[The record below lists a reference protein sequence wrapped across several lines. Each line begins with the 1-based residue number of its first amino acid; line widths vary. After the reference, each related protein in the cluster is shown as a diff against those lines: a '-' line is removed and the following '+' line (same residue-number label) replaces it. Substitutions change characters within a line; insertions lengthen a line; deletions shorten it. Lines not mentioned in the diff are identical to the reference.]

1 MWLFSFLYTP
11 FQLMSWQLGNELL
24 LDPSNLSFM
33 KTLEIEDLA
42 GPSPQLA
49 LMLDVGAQIMG
60 QETMKV
66 SFFFL

>member
-1 MWLFSFLYTP
+1 MN
-11 FQLMSWQLGNELL
+11 WQLGNELL

-60 QETMKV
+60 QEAMKV
-66 SFFFL
+66 GFCLCPFF